1 MSRKETYTI
10 GELARAEN
18 VTTRTVRYYV
28 AEGLLPAPDSVGR
41 AATYSDEHLVRLK
54 LIKILK
60 DEYLPLHEIRMLL
73 SGLDYQAVMELL
85 EQKQKEENPPPA
97 PNSAKEYLQTLLHP
111 PAEPAKAP
119 SLMRHKVKFKRRR
132 SRRTDVKS
140 EKLRE
145 TEHKTDNYVPYAAPA
160 PVPDAEVRSVPSRSS
175 GQAAAEMADL
185 AAIDAE
191 VMELGTGASLAAID
205 DETSSSAPIQP
216 GEPQAMTRWQRIQIT
231 PDVELH
237 VKEGLGESSLW
248 QKIEQLVKIAR
259 QMLSSI
265 V

>member
-97 PNSAKEYLQTLLHP
+97 PSSAKEYLQTLLHP
-111 PAEPAKAP
+111 PAEPAKTP
-119 SLMRHKVKFKRRR
+119 SLMRHKVKAKRQR
-132 SRRTDVKS
+132 SRTGVKS
-140 EKLRE
+140 KNLRE
-145 TEHKTDNYVPYAAPA
+145 AEHKTGDYVSRAAPA
-160 PVPDAEVRSVPSRSS
+160 PMPDAEVRSAPLRSS
-175 GQAAAEMADL
+175 GQAAAETADL
-185 AAIDAE
+185 TAIDAE
-191 VMELGTGASLAAID
+191 VMELGTGASLAAIG
-205 DETSSSAPIQP
+205 DETSSSAPIQS
-216 GEPQAMTRWQRIQIT
+216 GELQAMTRWQRIQIT
-231 PDVELH
+231 PDIELH
-237 VKEGLGESSLW
+237 VKEGLEESSLW
-248 QKIEQLVKIAR
+248 QKIEQFVKIAR
-259 QMLSSI
+259 QILSSI